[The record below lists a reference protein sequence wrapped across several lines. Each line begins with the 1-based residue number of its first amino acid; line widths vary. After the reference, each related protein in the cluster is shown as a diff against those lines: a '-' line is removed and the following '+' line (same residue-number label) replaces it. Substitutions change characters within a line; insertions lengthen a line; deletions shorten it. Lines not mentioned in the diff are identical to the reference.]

1 MKKQGE
7 GFLHFSAE
15 ELGSRVRDACGL
27 PSRRTR
33 GANAGRLAERP
44 LEGGSERG
52 RERGGARL
60 AGRRGGMRAHRE
72 GTGGETNRTVLAT

>member
-1 MKKQGE
+1 MKKQGV
-7 GFLHFSAE
+7 GFLHSSAE
-15 ELGSRVRDACGL
+15 ELGSRVRDAYGL

-52 RERGGARL
+52 KGRGGARL
-60 AGRRGGMRAHRE
+60 AGRRGGMRTQRE
-72 GTGGETNRTVLAT
+72 GTGGVTNRTVLAT